1 MQLIKYEANKG
12 IVVVVGIVVVDTI
25 TKVRCSQSTH
35 CRACFN
41 NNTTTLK
48 RFYSETMINDR
59 EVSLR

>member
-12 IVVVVGIVVVDTI
+12 IVVVGGIVVVDTI

-41 NNTTTLK
+41 NNTTIKLKDVTL
-48 RFYSETMINDR
+48 R
-59 EVSLR
+59 LW